1 MIATGFLVSRRWV
14 FTTLN
19 FHATFYMRLFFTI
32 AFKFH
37 ISLKFIFTLSIS
49 LPVDGGPGLQNLQVE
64 VLVYGLAPV
73 IRQHSYLYLAMTFC
87 AHLSAENKAMYHLI
101 RFFPDV
107 IHCPSFCDIHHH
119 YHSMSALWMKFSNPF
134 FNFTSTF

>member
-1 MIATGFLVSRRWV
+1 MIATGFLVSRGWV

-49 LPVDGGPGLQNLQVE
+49 LPVDGGLGLQNLQVE

-73 IRQHSYLYLAMTFC
+73 IRLHSYLYLAMTFF
-87 AHLSAENKAMYHLI
+87 APLSAENKALYHL
-101 RFFPDV
+101 
-107 IHCPSFCDIHHH
+107 
-119 YHSMSALWMKFSNPF
+119 L
-134 FNFTSTF
+134 